1 MSSPSADHTVVLHV
15 MPGEVLDDRWR
26 LEDRIGQGAMGS
38 VFRGRDVKTGQVVAV
53 KVLAPEHCR
62 KPKVLAR
69 FEREAELM
77 MELRHPNIVQLLGH
91 GRLRALP
98 YIVMEYLDGMTLSE
112 VLEAKGGRLPVA
124 ETVALVKPIAAG
136 LAFLHRAGLVHRDIK
151 PQNIFLTTRGRVTI
165 LDLGVVRDQ
174 HNPGLT
180 KPGAMVGTPYY
191 MSPEQILGVE
201 DIDRRTDVYSLAA
214 MTFELLTGRPPYL
227 GSNNF
232 EVLYGH
238 KNTAVPDAAALVKG
252 ITKPVAQ
259 ALIHGMAKRRDERP
273 ETASE
278 FAAEL
283 EAAAGAKKIDLV
295 KAFAFIGEAKKQ
307 QQSRDV
313 RVTRDALAPVPDKPI
328 EVESTRLIQ
337 KYTPSRKDSE
347 EVPLAANEDVVSVA
361 NVVEADSIE
370 SKTEIFSTDATY
382 VGPITR
388 ETSAPRP
395 APTHGHV
402 RVITTLKGKPVS
414 ASFVISDG
422 TKGSTPK
429 TVSLRPGRY
438 SIRAELAGGG
448 RSLERKVEVAAGATV
463 NVRLEF

>member
-38 VFRGRDVKTGQVVAV
+38 VFRGRDVKTGQLVAV

-112 VLEAKGGRLPVA
+112 VLEAKGGHLPVA

-238 KNTAVPDAAALVKG
+238 KNTAVPDAASLVKS
-252 ITKPVAQ
+252 ITKQVAQ
-259 ALIHGMAKRRDERP
+259 VLIRGMAKRREDRP

-283 EAAAGAKKIDLV
+283 EAAVGVKKVDLV
-295 KAFAFIGEAKKQ
+295 KAFAFVAEAKKKQ
-307 QQSRDV
+307 QRRDAKE
-313 RVTRDALAPVPDKPI
+313 TRDAPPVADKGI

-337 KYTPSRKDSE
+337 KYTPARKDSD

-361 NVVEADSIE
+361 NVIEADSIE

-395 APTHGHV
+395 APSHGHV

-414 ASFVISDG
+414 ATFAVSDG
-422 TKGSTPK
+422 TKGATPK

-438 SIRAELAGGG
+438 SIRAELAGSG
-448 RSLERKVEVAAGATV
+448 RSLERKVDVAAGATV

>member
-26 LEDRIGQGAMGS
+26 LEDRVGQGAMGS
-38 VFRGRDVKTGQVVAV
+38 VFRGRDVKTGSLVAV

-112 VLEAKGGRLPVA
+112 VLEAKGGKLPAA

-191 MSPEQILGVE
+191 MSPEQILGLE
-201 DIDRRTDVYSLAA
+201 DIDRRTDVYALAA
-214 MTFELLTGRPPYL
+214 MTFELLTGRPPFL
-227 GSNNF
+227 GQNNF

-238 KNTAVPDAAALVKG
+238 KNTAVPDAASLVKG
-252 ITKPVAQ
+252 LSKQVA
-259 ALIHGMAKRRDERP
+259 AVLIHGMAKRRDERP

-283 EAAAGAKKIDLV
+283 EAAVGVKKVDLA

-307 QQSRDV
+307 AQVRDTKQ
-313 RVTRDALAPVPDKPI
+313 TRDAMTPVGQPI
-328 EVESTRLIQ
+328 EGESTRLIQ
-337 KYTPSRKDSE
+337 KYTPPKQDSE

-361 NVVEADSIE
+361 NVVEVDPIE
-370 SKTEIFSTDATY
+370 TGKTEIFSTDATY

-388 ETSAPRP
+388 DLSGPRAAPK
-395 APTHGHV
+395 TGHV
-402 RVITTLKGKPVS
+402 RVIATLKGKPVS
-414 ASFVISDG
+414 ASFSISSGLKG
-422 TKGSTPK
+422 TTPK
-429 TVSLRPGRY
+429 TVGLMPGKY
-438 SIRAELAGGG
+438 TLRAELAAGG
-448 RSLERKVEVAAGATV
+448 RALERKVEVTAGAVV